1 MNSSSVQNTVDFE
14 AIRHELELSENPLNS
29 AALSQRLKQKS
40 GKAFKPTLDD
50 EVRVGR
56 IYSWGRDIYWD
67 RNPRAMARERL
78 LRVTANQLLT
88 ASPLNQ
94 TVSSEPPKINRS
106 MVIDVREELIRDGS

>member
-1 MNSSSVQNTVDFE
+1 
-14 AIRHELELSENPLNS
+14 
-29 AALSQRLKQKS
+29 
-40 GKAFKPTLDD
+40 FKPTLDD

-106 MVIDVREELIRDGS
+106 MVIDVREELIRDGSLREVSPPRGSKTKTKVIVNVSHPEPYLKIEIGRLLEDFGVKR